1 MAEQN
6 TTTTQALLHVNLS
19 LWWTHPNH
27 PSDLDNN
34 QETVNFDNRIHVVD
48 IVLHCIYQGHKK
60 LYTCHQWN
68 SSNNPNTQLNLHQ
81 TWIATPNHPCWIPK
95 WYDFWPFFSTL
106 LPLCL
111 HCPHWCTYYTA
122 LSTWYQRPDHSLWKY
137 TLTLRGTVGSG
148 YLSSPSPNIHRVPCH
163 FPGLHLHHWTRGIPQ
178 CWLVTPK
185 QLQQI
190 RLIAYHWSLPEQGIL
205 WPQQQQLSHHFHL
218 PSHRQGNSSSWLQT
232 NPTYHVKLC
241 LQVPH
246 QITPC
251 SQ

>member
-95 WYDFWPFFSTL
+95 WYDFWSFFSTL

-137 TLTLRGTVGSG
+137 TLTLGGTVGSG

-163 FPGLHLHHWTRGIPQ
+163 LPGLHLHHWNEEFPNADWSPLSNSNKSDWLPITEAFLNKESFDPSNSNCHTIFTSLHTDRGTLLHDFKPTQ
-178 CWLVTPK
+178 STMSSYVCK
-185 QLQQI
+185 C
-190 RLIAYHWSLPEQGIL
+190 LI
-205 WPQQQQLSHHFHL
+205 
-218 PSHRQGNSSSWLQT
+218 
-232 NPTYHVKLC
+232 K
-241 LQVPH
+241 
-246 QITPC
+246 
-251 SQ
+251 